1 MRINSD
7 HPYARSNM
15 RLVLG
20 AITASNADRVQLLR
34 TLEGHTDWVN
44 SVVLSSDR
52 QLLASGVKDRTCGCG
67 G

>member
-1 MRINSD
+1 
-7 HPYARSNM
+7 M